1 MCNNQVHYKS
11 EIHTCAYLIGHSCM
25 QFFLA
30 QAGVFVLLSV
40 FAELRMAQQMLEK
53 LVNSGVP
60 FIMRD

>member
-1 MCNNQVHYKS
+1 
-11 EIHTCAYLIGHSCM
+11 M